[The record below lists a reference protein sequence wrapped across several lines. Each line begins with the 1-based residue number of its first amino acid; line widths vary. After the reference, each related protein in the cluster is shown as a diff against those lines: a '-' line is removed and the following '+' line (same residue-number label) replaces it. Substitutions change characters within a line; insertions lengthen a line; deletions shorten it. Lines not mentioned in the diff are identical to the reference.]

1 MAYPWYTRHA
11 KVQNMQQKSQTPL
24 KNKGVRNRKHVAR
37 EGKLISAGESS
48 QDGATVRGG
57 GATTAEG
64 RKRERRA
71 FQKKIGNW

>member
-1 MAYPWYTRHA
+1 
-11 KVQNMQQKSQTPL
+11 MQQKSQTPL
-24 KNKGVRNRKHVAR
+24 KNKGLRNRKHVAR
-37 EGKLISAGESS
+37 EGKLISAGESN

-57 GATTAEG
+57 GATRAGG

>member
-1 MAYPWYTRHA
+1 
-11 KVQNMQQKSQTPL
+11 MQQKSQTPL
-24 KNKGVRNRKHVAR
+24 QNKGVRNRKHVAR

-48 QDGATVRGG
+48 PDGATVRGG